1 MMLKA
6 LTRNMP
12 VKLTS
17 LALAVL
23 LWAMVTGQ
31 HEVVRQVRVPLEL
44 PVLAD
49 SLMYLLAPPEA
60 VDVIFRG
67 SKRQLFWFRLRPPR
81 LRPTFDPRPSE
92 TPVDVVLSD
101 QFLDLPRQF
110 SGSVVAVQP
119 KLISIQV
126 TEVAVAEVPVRV
138 VMGRE
143 PRHPY
148 RLRTDRELEVEPS
161 VVRVRGPRD
170 QVRRMPWVRT
180 EPLDLS
186 GEEGDGSREIAL
198 EAPHSRIRFEPETVR
213 VRWYVEAWQTE

>member
-1 MMLKA
+1 MFKA
-6 LTRNMP
+6 LTRNLP

-31 HEVVRQVRVPLEL
+31 EEVVRQVRVPLEL
-44 PVLAD
+44 PELAD
-49 SLMYLLAPPEA
+49 SLMYLRPPPPA
-60 VDVIFRG
+60 VDVDFRG

-81 LRPTFDPRPSE
+81 LRPTFEAEPTEEPQ
-92 TPVDVVLSD
+92 DVVLTR
-101 QFLDLPRQF
+101 QQLELPRQF
-110 SGSVVAVQP
+110 SGSVVAFKP
-119 KLISIQV
+119 RRISLQLAD
-126 TEVAVAEVPVRV
+126 VAEAEVPVRV
-138 VMGRE
+138 VVGRE

-148 RLRTDRELEVEPS
+148 RLRSDREIEVEPP

-186 GEEGDGSREIAL
+186 GEQKDGSEEVAL
-198 EAPHSRIRFEPETVR
+198 EAPHARIRFEPETVR

>member
-1 MMLKA
+1 MFKA
-6 LTRNMP
+6 LTRNLP

-17 LALAVL
+17 LALAIL

-44 PVLAD
+44 PALAD
-49 SLMYLLAPPEA
+49 SLMYLVAPPQA
-60 VDVIFRG
+60 VDVVFRG

-81 LRPTFDPRPSE
+81 LRPTFEAQPSE
-92 TPVDVVLSD
+92 EPMDVVLSD

-110 SGSVVAVQP
+110 SGSVVTIQP
-119 KLISIQV
+119 KLISLQV

-138 VMGRE
+138 VVGRE

-148 RLRTDRELEVEPS
+148 RLRADSELEVEPA

-170 QVRRMPWVRT
+170 QVRRLPWVRT

-186 GEEGDGSREIAL
+186 AEQKDGSREIAL
-198 EAPHSRIRFEPETVR
+198 EAPHARIRFEPEAVR